1 KENHSTVSGSPV
13 PRGAGCD
20 LEDLCGQVRG
30 YRRVTGR
37 RRVDRGGNQGML
49 SEGVP
54 AEADAEG
61 ISGIPCPGI
70 PFGGGPDQGA
80 AATGLR
86 EVHQRVLPWR
96 IPVPG
101 VRTGA
106 ARGTCVSGFGEL
118 SSALHQGRWQQQ
130 QEGRER
136 SKEVSAYGEFTTV
149 MSEERYLVDLRNPA
163 AGPLLGIHGHYAS

>member
-1 KENHSTVSGSPV
+1 
-13 PRGAGCD
+13 
-20 LEDLCGQVRG
+20 
-30 YRRVTGR
+30 
-37 RRVDRGGNQGML
+37 
-49 SEGVP
+49 P

-61 ISGIPCPGI
+61 ISRIPCPGI

-80 AATGLR
+80 ASTGLR

-106 ARGTCVSGFGEL
+106 ARGTCVSGHGEL
-118 SSALHQGRWQQQ
+118 SSALHRNSLYQGRR
-130 QEGRER
+130 RER

-149 MSEERYLVDLRNPA
+149 MSEERYLVEGLRAMGSGLEVTCGGA
-163 AGPLLGIHGHYAS
+163 ALVAHHGDERCR

>member
-30 YRRVTGR
+30 YRRATGR
-37 RRVDRGGNQGML
+37 RRVDRGGDQGVL

-61 ISGIPCPGI
+61 ISRIPRPGI

-101 VRTGA
+101 VRTGT
-106 ARGTCVSGFGEL
+106 ARGTCVSGHGDL
-118 SSALHQGRWQQQ
+118 SSALHRTLCIRGGGGGKRRARKEQG
-130 QEGRER
+130 
-136 SKEVSAYGEFTTV
+136 SVS
-149 MSEERYLVDLRNPA
+149 LR
-163 AGPLLGIHGHYAS
+163 GVHDCYE